1 MNKKSIYFILLIIF
15 LGCILG
21 TALSMFIAYILPD
34 GVVKDFF
41 LLSKTFGFG
50 VSEKG
55 WLELGPLRLRL
66 GFFFDISVLSIIG
79 VFVSWY
85 ILRYFK

>member
-21 TALSMFIAYILPD
+21 TALSMFIGYILPD

-50 VSEKG
+50 ASEKG

>member
-1 MNKKSIYFILLIIF
+1 MNKKSIYFILVIFF

-21 TALSMFIAYILPD
+21 TALSMFIGFILPD

-50 VSEKG
+50 ASEKG

-66 GFFFDISVLSIIG
+66 GFFFDISVLSMLGI
-79 VFVSWY
+79 FVSWY

>member
-21 TALSMFIAYILPD
+21 TALSMFIGFILPD

-50 VSEKG
+50 ASEKG
-55 WLELGPLRLRL
+55 WFELGPLRLRL

-79 VFVSWY
+79 LFVSWY

>member
-21 TALSMFIAYILPD
+21 TAFSMFVGFVLPD

-50 VSEKG
+50 ASEG
-55 WLELGPLRLRL
+55 WFDFGFLRFRL
-66 GFFFDISVLSIIG
+66 GFFFDVSVLSIIG
-79 VFVSWY
+79 IFVSWY

>member
-1 MNKKSIYFILLIIF
+1 
-15 LGCILG
+15 
-21 TALSMFIAYILPD
+21 MFIGFILPD

-50 VSEKG
+50 ASEKG

-79 VFVSWY
+79 LFVSWY